1 MRTRHALIYVFVGAA
16 LAGACTKSEIQLP
29 DDVIAFAPVTAKV
42 TKAIIDDN
50 VYPLNVPFVVSAYHN
65 GTNEYFNNLSASYI
79 QNSDNIWE
87 TSSAEYWPLGGSLTF
102 YAYSPG
108 SLTGATTSAATGV
121 AFSNYTLDPA
131 TDLCIASYTE
141 SDCAQRADDTVPLQF
156 SHALS
161 QIVVKIRQTQNYN
174 AEINNKSNIVVI
186 TVDEL
191 SLKDMYVNAAFAQLP
206 TPTWSITEQS
216 ETGEYEFSL
225 GNSGYV
231 LTPGAAAQQVGRL
244 LTIPQ
249 SLEGICLHTVYTV
262 RQTVTD
268 NSTDETTV
276 FSVTTPVDIPL
287 SQYLSSWACGRKY
300 IYTLSYGLDPIEV
313 QASTV
318 DWVPDGGEIIV
329 EEE

>member
-1 MRTRHALIYVFVGAA
+1 MNGKFARHILIVIAA
-16 LAGACTKSEIQLP
+16 LAMVSCMKETIVERDAIS
-29 DDVIAFAPVTAKV
+29 FAPVASKP
-42 TKAIIDDN
+42 TKAIIEGTD
-50 VYPLNVPFVVSAYHN
+50 YPVGETFAVSAFYN
-65 GTNEYFNNLSASYI
+65 GSAPYFSNLTATKAST
-79 QNSDNIWE
+79 DWE
-87 TSSAEYWPLGGSLTF
+87 TTAPEYWPLDGSLTF

-108 SLTGATTSAATGV
+108 TSTGATTSAATGV
-121 AFSNYTLDPA
+121 AFSNYTVDHE

-141 SDCAQRADDTVPLQF
+141 SNCAQRASSTVPLQF

-174 AEINNKSNIVVI
+174 AEINNKSNIVAI
-186 TVDEL
+186 TVNEL

-206 TPTWSITEQS
+206 TPTWSITQES
-216 ETGEYEFSL
+216 ETGDYEFSL
-225 GNSGYV
+225 GNSGYA
-231 LTPGAAAQQVGRL
+231 LTAGAAAQQVGRL

-249 SLEGICLHTVYTV
+249 SLEGIYLHTVYTV

-268 NSTDETTV
+268 NTTDETEV

-287 SQYLSSWACGRKY
+287 SQYLSSWACGKKY
-300 IYTLSYGLDPIEV
+300 VYTLSFGLEPIEI

-318 DWVPDGGEIIV
+318 EWVADGGEIIV